1 MKKIERDN
9 YIFKKKCLLI
19 LLFLYYINDV
29 SYDGIIFKSFG
40 FNFDPTC
47 NFKVIVTSKK
57 GHVHKYITHIFLNA
71 RGVNLEELDVMGNIN
86 IIKVKNIKNVDP
98 FIPNTSLN
106 IYFDESNF
114 IAFGYLEG
122 KYIEYKLVQD
132 STNYFKDEILYY
144 LSSDPNYQNV
154 NTSAS
159 SFILFLLRLYTNK
172 IKVDLV
178 MGAGINCDYG
188 AKDWS
193 HLIEALNL
201 EFFKNNVSDIDE
213 IRHFVGNELFVNGK
227 ILKTSGFDTYKS
239 LHDELYLFKEAK
251 SFNDPNSTLYNCVNY
266 IERHSGVEV
275 ITYNYDTNLEYLL
288 KKRKILYTSVYDENG
303 FINKESQVTIFH
315 VHGLLPFDK
324 YKEQK
329 YIDSLVFNES
339 EYFYL
344 YNNPYSWNIS
354 KQMHDFTF
362 KTCLFIG
369 LSLTDPNMKRLL
381 EVSIN
386 PLKFNFIFMKKE
398 HGFNE
403 KTYRAVT
410 NYFFSYDLITIWVDD
425 YNEIGKW
432 LELI

>member
-40 FNFDPTC
+40 FHFDPTC

-172 IKVDLV
+172 IKVDLI

-266 IERHSGVEV
+266 IERHPGVEV

-425 YNEIGKW
+425 YNEIGKR

>member
-40 FNFDPTC
+40 FHFDPTC

-266 IERHSGVEV
+266 VERHPGVEV

-329 YIDSLVFNES
+329 YFDSLVFNES

>member
-40 FNFDPTC
+40 FHFDPTC

-201 EFFKNNVSDIDE
+201 EFFKNNVSDINE

-266 IERHSGVEV
+266 IERHPGVEV

>member
-40 FNFDPTC
+40 FHFDPTC

-201 EFFKNNVSDIDE
+201 EFFKNNVSDINE

-266 IERHSGVEV
+266 IERHLGVEV

>member
-40 FNFDPTC
+40 FHFDPTC

-266 IERHSGVEV
+266 IERHPGVEV

-398 HGFNE
+398 RGFNE

>member
-40 FNFDPTC
+40 FHFDPTC

-266 IERHSGVEV
+266 IERHPGVEV

>member
-40 FNFDPTC
+40 FHFDPTC

-266 IERHSGVEV
+266 IERHPGVEV

-288 KKRKILYTSVYDENG
+288 KKKKILYTSVYDENG

>member
-40 FNFDPTC
+40 FHFDPTC

-71 RGVNLEELDVMGNIN
+71 RGVNLEELDIMGNIN

-266 IERHSGVEV
+266 VERHPGVEV

>member
-40 FNFDPTC
+40 FHFDPTC

-266 IERHSGVEV
+266 VERHPGVEV

>member
-40 FNFDPTC
+40 FHFDPTC

-266 IERHSGVEV
+266 IERHPGVEV

-288 KKRKILYTSVYDENG
+288 KKRKILYASVYDENG

>member
-40 FNFDPTC
+40 FHFDPTC

-266 IERHSGVEV
+266 IERHPGVEV

-381 EVSIN
+381 EVSVN

>member
-29 SYDGIIFKSFG
+29 NYDGIIFKSFG
-40 FNFDPTC
+40 FHFDPTC

-57 GHVHKYITHIFLNA
+57 GHVHKYITHIFLSA

-86 IIKVKNIKNVDP
+86 FLKVKNVKNVDP
-98 FIPNTSLN
+98 FIPETSLN

-114 IAFGYLEG
+114 LACGFLEG
-122 KYIEYKLVQD
+122 KYIEYRLVQD
-132 STNYFKDEILYY
+132 SNNYFKDEILYY
-144 LSSDPNYQNV
+144 LSNDPNYQNV
-154 NTSAS
+154 NSSAS
-159 SFILFLLRLYTNK
+159 NFILFLLRLYTNK
-172 IKVDLV
+172 IRTDLV

-193 HLIEALNL
+193 HLIEALNQ
-201 EFFKNNVSDIDE
+201 EFFKNNTNEIDE
-213 IRHFVGNELFVNGK
+213 IRHFVGDELFVNGK

-266 IERHSGVEV
+266 IERHPGVEV

-303 FINKESQVTIFH
+303 FLNKESQVTIFH

-398 HGFNE
+398 VGFNE

>member
-1 MKKIERDN
+1 MKKLERDN

-40 FNFDPTC
+40 FHFDPTC

-57 GHVHKYITHIFLNA
+57 GHVHKYITHIFLSP

-98 FIPNTSLN
+98 FIPSTSLN
-106 IYFDESNF
+106 VYFDESNF
-114 IAFGYLEG
+114 LAYGYLEG
-122 KYIEYKLVQD
+122 KYIEYKLVQS

-144 LSSDPNYQNV
+144 LSNDPNCQNV
-154 NTSAS
+154 NSSAS
-159 SFILFLLRLYTNK
+159 TFILFLLRLYTNK
-172 IKVDLV
+172 IQTDLV

-201 EFFKNNVSDIDE
+201 EFFKNNESDIDE

-239 LHDELYLFKEAK
+239 LHDELYLFEEAK
-251 SFNDPNSTLYNCVNY
+251 SFNDSNSTLYKCVNY
-266 IERHSGVEV
+266 IERHPGVEV

-288 KKRKILYTSVYDENG
+288 KKKHILYTSVYDENG

-324 YKEQK
+324 YKERK

-386 PLKFNFIFMKKE
+386 PLKFNFIFMKKVK
-398 HGFNE
+398 GYNE

-425 YNEIGKW
+425 YDEIGKW

>member
-40 FNFDPTC
+40 FHFDPTC

-266 IERHSGVEV
+266 IERHPGVEV

-303 FINKESQVTIFH
+303 FINKESQATIFH

>member
-1 MKKIERDN
+1 
-9 YIFKKKCLLI
+9 
-19 LLFLYYINDV
+19 
-29 SYDGIIFKSFG
+29 
-40 FNFDPTC
+40 
-47 NFKVIVTSKK
+47 
-57 GHVHKYITHIFLNA
+57 
-71 RGVNLEELDVMGNIN
+71 MGNVN
-86 IIKVKNIKNVDP
+86 IIKVKNVKNIDP
-98 FIPNTSLN
+98 FIPSSALN

-114 IAFGYLEG
+114 LAFGYLEG
-122 KYIEYKLVQD
+122 KFIEYKLIQTD
-132 STNYFKDEILYY
+132 STYFKDEILYY
-144 LSSDPNYQNV
+144 LSTDPNYMNI
-154 NTSAS
+154 NESADN
-159 SFILFLLRLYTNK
+159 FILWLLRLYTNK
-172 IKVDLV
+172 IKIDLV

-193 HLIEALNL
+193 HLIEAPN
-201 EFFKNNVSDIDE
+201 EQFFNKDVKAIDE
-213 IRHFVGNELFVNGK
+213 IRHFVGDELFVNGK

-251 SFNDPNSTLYNCVNY
+251 SFNDPNSTLFKCVDF
-266 IERHSGVEV
+266 IEKHPGIDV

-288 KKRKILYTSVYDENG
+288 KKRNILYTSVYDENG
-303 FINKESQVTIFH
+303 FVIKNSAVTIFH

-329 YIDSLVFNES
+329 YIDSIVFNES

-362 KTCLFIG
+362 RACIFIG
-369 LSLTDPNMKRLL
+369 VSLTDPNMKRLL

-386 PLKFNFIFMKKE
+386 PLKFNFIFMKKVD
-398 HGFNE
+398 GYNE

-410 NYFFSYDLITIWVDD
+410 NYFFTYDLITIWVNE

-432 LELI
+432 LEMI